1 MRLTKYG
8 IREIA
13 MAFIILGTMAGI
25 LVYLGQVW
33 CVYIGPLALVPTIV
47 FVWVLS
53 FFRDPE
59 REIPGAPGLIVS
71 PADGVITHI
80 DEVDQPTFIEG
91 KALRVSI
98 FMSIFNVHVNRAPCD
113 GKVTFLQY
121 RKGEFLNAMIEDS
134 AHRNE
139 ANLMGLQTA
148 DPRMPRILVR
158 QVAGLIAR
166 RIVCDCR
173 QGDEFLRGQRFGMI
187 KFSSRVEIFLPLE
200 TRIDLKVR
208 VGQKVFAG
216 STVIGE
222 LQ

>member
-8 IREIA
+8 IREILI
-13 MAFIILGTMAGI
+13 AFLLLGSMAGI
-25 LVYLGQVW
+25 LLYAGRVW
-33 CVYIGPLALVPTIV
+33 CVYLGPLALAPAIV

-59 REIPGAPGLIVS
+59 REIPGAPGLVVS
-71 PADGVITHI
+71 PADGVVTHI
-80 DEVDQPTFIEG
+80 DEVDQPAFIEG

-113 GKVTFLQY
+113 GRVVYLQY
-121 RKGEFLNAMIEDS
+121 RKGEFLNAMIADS

-139 ANLMGLQTA
+139 ANLMGLETGYG
-148 DPRMPRILVR
+148 RMPKILVR

-173 QGDEFLRGQRFGMI
+173 EGDEFTRGQRFGMI
-187 KFSSRVEIFLPLE
+187 KFSSRVEVFMPVA
-200 TRIDLKVR
+200 TMIDLRVK
-208 VGQKVFAG
+208 VGQKVCAG
-216 STVIGE
+216 STIIGE
-222 LQ
+222 LK